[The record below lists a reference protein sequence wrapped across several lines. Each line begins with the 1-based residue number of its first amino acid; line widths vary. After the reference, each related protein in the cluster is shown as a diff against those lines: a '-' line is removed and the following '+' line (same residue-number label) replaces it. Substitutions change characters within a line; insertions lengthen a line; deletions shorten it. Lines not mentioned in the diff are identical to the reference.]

1 MSERKIEPRYGCEAY
16 VGARGHVCIKQVT
29 DFDGE
34 KIIILHR
41 DEALELIEHLQAV
54 YQEALDF
61 VPEPE
66 DEEKEA

>member
-1 MSERKIEPRYGCEAY
+1 
-16 VGARGHVCIKQVT
+16 VCIKQVT